1 MSDEDTAIPPAGPY
15 FPGQVSS
22 SRCGH
27 FYPDVMRMYDFRGK
41 TGVCWRVCY
50 CGVCEKE
57 FRVKIDSLAYSDA
70 CGVLRCQ
77 FEQRREEAMKR
88 LKERTGGE
96 I

>member
-1 MSDEDTAIPPAGPY
+1 MTTPPAGPY

-41 TGVCWRVCY
+41 TGVYWRVCY
-50 CGVCEKE
+50 CGVCKRE
-57 FRVKIDSLAYSDA
+57 FRAKIDAVAFSEERGLL
-70 CGVLRCQ
+70 VRH

-88 LKERTGGE
+88 LKESNQAE
-96 I
+96 S